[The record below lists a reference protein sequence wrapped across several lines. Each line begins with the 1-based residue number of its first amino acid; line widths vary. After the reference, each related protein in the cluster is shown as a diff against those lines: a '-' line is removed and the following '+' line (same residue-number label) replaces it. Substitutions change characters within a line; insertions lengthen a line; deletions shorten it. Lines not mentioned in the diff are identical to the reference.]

1 MHSRS
6 RHFSTMRMRIVRRD
20 FVEISAGWKLGRL
33 PERFNPAAAGY
44 PFVARCLHDALLDLR
59 EKIFAGFRPLE
70 IQGHLALADSKNMTV
85 RISEP
90 GRNSLARQ
98 INDARFVAS
107 EFFGIGI
114 SSNENDAIA
123 LDRDCLGE
131 RLLVVNGV
139 DISVNENSLG
149 GFRAGRDAAHEQQ
162 DSSGSSHQPDSSV
175 IPGENASPAGTENFF
190 CQAVAC
196 L

>member
-1 MHSRS
+1 M
-6 RHFSTMRMRIVRRD
+6 
-20 FVEISAGWKLGRL
+20 
-33 PERFNPAAAGY
+33 
-44 PFVARCLHDALLDLR
+44 
-59 EKIFAGFRPLE
+59 
-70 IQGHLALADSKNMTV
+70 
-85 RISEP
+85 RISET

-114 SSNENDAIA
+114 SANENYAIA
-123 LDRDCLGE
+123 LYRDCVSV
-131 RLLVVNGV
+131 RLLFVNGV
-139 DISVNENSLG
+139 DISVNENCPG

-162 DSSGSSHQPDSSV
+162 DSSDSSHQPDSSV
-175 IPGENASPAGTENFF
+175 ILGKNASPGRTENFF

>member
-1 MHSRS
+1 
-6 RHFSTMRMRIVRRD
+6 
-20 FVEISAGWKLGRL
+20 ISAGWKLGRL

-44 PFVARCLHDALLDLR
+44 PFVAFCLRDALLDLR
-59 EKIFAGFRPLE
+59 EKIFAGIRSLE
-70 IQGHLALADSKNMTV
+70 IQSHLALADFKNVTM
-85 RISEP
+85 RISET

-98 INDARFVAS
+98 INDARFFAS

-114 SSNENDAIA
+114 SSNENYAIT
-123 LDRDCLGE
+123 LYRDCVSV
-131 RLLVVNGV
+131 RLLFVHGV
-139 DISVNENSLG
+139 DISVNENCPG

-162 DSSGSSHQPDSSV
+162 DSSDSSHQPDSSV
-175 IPGENASPAGTENFF
+175 ILGKNASPARTEFFF